1 MTCIRKMCAQ
11 KTVLDCTDLVFHLS
25 DFMLDSSAKEF
36 FNSQRLY
43 RGMIERFPGRYQKK
57 KAKCLEKL
65 EDVLKK
71 MGGRI
76 LHISSDKIIFFQM
89 RMFIERS
96 LEWSDNC
103 VASYKNGKVTIKTD
117 ACMLAWFK
125 AERKYKQDTELIG
138 AFKNFFEC

>member
-1 MTCIRKMCAQ
+1 MCAQ

-25 DFMLDSSAKEF
+25 NFMLDSSAKEF

-43 RGMIERFPGRYQKK
+43 RGMIERFPGRYKK
-57 KAKCLEKL
+57 KKGECLKKIEELL
-65 EDVLKK
+65 EK

-76 LHISSDKIIFFQM
+76 LHISSHKTTIFFQM
-89 RMFIERS
+89 RMVNLERT
-96 LEWSDNC
+96 LEWHDNC

-125 AERKYKQDTELIG
+125 AERKYKRDTELIG